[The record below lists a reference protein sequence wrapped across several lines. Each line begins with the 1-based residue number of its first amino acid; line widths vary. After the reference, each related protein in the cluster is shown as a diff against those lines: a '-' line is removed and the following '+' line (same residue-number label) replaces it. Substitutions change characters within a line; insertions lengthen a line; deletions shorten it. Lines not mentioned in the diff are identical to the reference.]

1 MTKRTLVAALSL
13 LPDDTEIVLADFA
26 HAVLEVVVVNGKYIA
41 VITDR
46 VEEDDDDPCT
56 STEG

>member
-1 MTKRTLVAALSL
+1 MTKRTLVAALAL

-26 HAVLEVVVVNGKYIA
+26 HAILEVVVVDQKYVA

-46 VEEDDDDPCT
+46 VEDCGHDPCPT
-56 STEG
+56 VTG